1 MAERERAEKE
11 QKTKTE
17 GDRRSILDLRGAID
31 ELRVQLQRCNL
42 VIEDLLRE
50 NTGLKKQCDNRGAQI
65 QAIKFEIKEIE
76 NKNQRGNDE
85 NRALAMTL
93 KELKEQRKR
102 LEDVCEQLSSALDAG
117 VAKLKAT
124 EKEVRGVESNNVRL
138 EKILNQAERDNSKLV
153 G

>member
-50 NTGLKKQCDNRGAQI
+50 NTGLKKQCDNRGA
-65 QAIKFEIKEIE
+65 
-76 NKNQRGNDE
+76 
-85 NRALAMTL
+85 
-93 KELKEQRKR
+93 
-102 LEDVCEQLSSALDAG
+102 
-117 VAKLKAT
+117 
-124 EKEVRGVESNNVRL
+124 
-138 EKILNQAERDNSKLV
+138 
-153 G
+153 